1 MSTSR
6 RDFLRTSAAAAAAA
20 SLIDPTRAQAATPQF
35 QGQSDHR
42 ELAMRAI
49 DAARAAGAQYADCRI
64 SSARSQTARS
74 GS

>member
-20 SLIDPTRAQAATPQF
+20 GLLKPETAQAAPLPAF
-35 QGQSDHR
+35 SGDSDHR

-49 DAARAAGAQYADCRI
+49 DAARAAGASYADCRI
-64 SSARSQTARS
+64 SSA
-74 GS
+74 